1 MVAAI
6 AHRRPWLNRSSSG
19 PINGATTANGR
30 RVRARNSETW
40 PRASPVG
47 IWKNSVPASEIATA
61 ASAAA
66 SRAPSSISRFS
77 PLVSAPSAAA
87 ARRAERKANRLKR
100 PVPRATEAR
109 PRPVTFAPDA
119 MESMAVRRSESP
131 GMLMSPSCM
140 VRPTLRQGSDTSRGM
155 GHHGA
160 MTPKADAVAA
170 AAADTAREALL
181 LEVDPADVG
190 EHLAAEADGDRVVTH
205 FFDCR
210 KPGYV
215 GWRWS

>member
-1 MVAAI
+1 F
-6 AHRRPWLNRSSSG
+6 S
-19 PINGATTANGR
+19 
-30 RVRARNSETW
+30 
-40 PRASPVG
+40 
-47 IWKNSVPASEIATA
+47 
-61 ASAAA
+61 
-66 SRAPSSISRFS
+66 APSSISRFS

-140 VRPTLRQGSDTSRGM
+140 VRPTLRPAPRSSLWPA
-155 GHHGA
+155 HHPA
-160 MTPKADAVAA
+160 ITPKADAVARP
-170 AAADTAREALL
+170 AADTAREALL
-181 LEVDPADVG
+181 LEVAPADVG
-190 EHLAAEADGDRVVTH
+190 DHLAAEADGDRVVTH

-210 KPGYV
+210 KPGYL
-215 GWRWS
+215 GWRWSVTVARASRQ